1 MKAEINKEN
10 KARFFALYWGQ
21 KVIEVVSYEDL
32 KNPYFAFLNNDG
44 RSPKLNTVIQLK
56 SLSEINDEDSQIVCK
71 IEKIL
76 STDFKWVVNTRIL
89 SAYST
94 DYLRSRGYALPWM
107 GLSVDEMVESGWIKL
122 I

>member
-10 KARFFALYWGQ
+10 KARFFALYWAQ
-21 KVIEVVSYEDL
+21 QVIEVETYKNLKSPYVSFLVTDEYDL
-32 KNPYFAFLNNDG
+32 NA
-44 RSPKLNTVIQLK
+44 VIQLK
-56 SLSEINDEDSQIVCK
+56 SLSEISDEDSQIVCK